1 VSTVVPIR
9 DSGFRGRGPIT
20 LQGDNNLNSADVL
33 TSSRNYE
40 RIAPESEPAFTLEE
54 LDIAVVIPCLNEA
67 ATIGQVVLN
76 ARNALPSARIFI
88 CDNGSTDKTVEL
100 ALATGAQVYH
110 EALRGKGNAV
120 RRMFADIEADIFVLI
135 DGDSTYDLSI
145 APRLVRTLVLGGYDM
160 VTTSRVA
167 EPGGFRR
174 FDRLGVKILT
184 WLVRLIFGDRISDLL
199 SGYRVFS
206 RRFVKTFPA
215 LSHGFEIETEL
226 SIHALELRMPIA
238 EVKTYYR
245 ERPAGSRSK
254 FRTVADGLKILAT
267 IFYLMKEERPLQLFA
282 AVSILLALMS
292 LAEGVPVIEELD
304 TGLTPRLTTAVLAG
318 STLILAF
325 LSLACGL
332 ILDTVTVMRREMKRI
347 SYLALSRRCASGK
360 TRI

>member
-1 VSTVVPIR
+1 M
-9 DSGFRGRGPIT
+9 
-20 LQGDNNLNSADVL
+20 
-33 TSSRNYE
+33 
-40 RIAPESEPAFTLEE
+40 EE

-76 ARNALPSARIFI
+76 ARNALPSARII
-88 CDNGSTDKTVEL
+88 VCDNGSTDKTVDL
-100 ALATGAQVYH
+100 ALASGANVRH
-110 EALRGKGNAV
+110 EAFRGKGNAV
-120 RRMFADIEADIFVLI
+120 RRMFADVEADIFVLI

-145 APRLVRTLVLGGYDM
+145 APKLVRTLVLGGYDM
-160 VTTSRVA
+160 VTTSRVP
-167 EPGGFRR
+167 EPGAFRG

-184 WLVRLIFGDRISDLL
+184 CLVRLIFGDRISDLL

-238 EVKTYYR
+238 EVKTFYR

-254 FRTVADGLKILAT
+254 FRTIADGLKIFAT

-292 LAEGVPVIEELD
+292 MAEGVPVIENLH
-304 TGLTPRLTTAVLAG
+304 TGLTPRLSTALLAG

-347 SYLALSRRCASGK
+347 FYLSVETLPKR
-360 TRI
+360 